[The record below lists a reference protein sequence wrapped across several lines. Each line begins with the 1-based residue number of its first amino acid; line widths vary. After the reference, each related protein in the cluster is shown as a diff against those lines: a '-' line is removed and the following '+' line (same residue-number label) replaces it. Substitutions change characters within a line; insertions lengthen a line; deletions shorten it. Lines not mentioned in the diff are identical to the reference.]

1 MVKFPHSPILLLN
14 KSVFSMATYCFC
26 HCFLYPRTECIMKY
40 GAVRKFYHDYLH
52 YCGIFLARFLIKV
65 DLNIISSLHIVFS
78 LCARVVWC
86 DVCTDFTNNKSRC
99 RCKWD
104 VTIEYLTHAIF
115 EKQWQLC
122 TCPYYY
128 LLSSMC
134 LFCRQKCGPRPKL
147 FLGLDTFST

>member
-14 KSVFSMATYCFC
+14 KSVFSMAMYCFC

-122 TCPYYY
+122 TWSV
-128 LLSSMC
+128 LLGTLRSDNGDVG
-134 LFCRQKCGPRPKL
+134 LFYFRLR
-147 FLGLDTFST
+147 TAHE